1 MRIFSARVGVFMCLH
16 VITVLVALFIC
27 IMGAVNP
34 TLVTSYFA
42 FPIFALFMWIN
53 YKLSGHITN
62 KWFKEQ
68 QSE

>member
-16 VITVLVALFIC
+16 GITVLCALMVC

-68 QSE
+68 PNE